1 MRFRRLGPKG
11 EEIPVVVDSE
21 GTCFDIS
28 TVTPDI
34 SGDFLQSS
42 GPARVADL
50 LDKGTLNAFPVNPNM
65 RVGAPIARP
74 QAVMCIGQNYAA
86 HAAESGSE
94 VPTTPL
100 VFFKHPNTVIGPYDP
115 ILRPPGSHKLDW
127 EVELGIVIGRQ
138 ARYLE
143 SPEIADN
150 YIAGYVVSHDVS
162 ERQWQVEESG
172 GQWSKGKCGES
183 FNPIGPDLVTRDEIA
198 DVQNLRLWSR
208 VNGEPRQDSV
218 TADMVFGVNYLIWHL
233 SQYMVLEPGDLI
245 NTGTPQGVALSGK
258 FPYLSP
264 GDYVEL
270 GIDHLGSQ
278 RQTIIQA
285 S

>member
-1 MRFRRLGPKG
+1 M
-11 EEIPVVVDSE
+11 VDSE
-21 GTCFDIS
+21 GTSFDIS
-28 TVTPDI
+28 SVTPDI

-50 LDKGTLNAFPVNPNM
+50 LDKGTLDAFPVNPNM

-115 ILRPPGSHKLDW
+115 VLRPPGSRKLDW